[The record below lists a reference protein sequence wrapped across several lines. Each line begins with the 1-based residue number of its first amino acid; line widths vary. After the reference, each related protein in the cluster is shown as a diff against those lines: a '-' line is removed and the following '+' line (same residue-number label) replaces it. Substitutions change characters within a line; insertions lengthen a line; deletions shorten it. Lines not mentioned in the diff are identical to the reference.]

1 MEPPFP
7 GHSFHSRGF
16 HEPDLPV
23 PLPHPSPGRGGVRE
37 VTEAA
42 VLVEKQISVW
52 TERSAE
58 LQQEDPAQMLHLDF
72 LFKIGQLGIQNNN
85 TK

>member
-23 PLPHPSPGRGGVRE
+23 PQTHPSLGWEKEPE
-37 VTEAA
+37 VTQAA
-42 VLVEKQISVW
+42 VLAEKQISVW
-52 TERSAE
+52 RGRSAE
-58 LQQEDPAQMLHLDF
+58 LQQEDPDQMLHLDF